1 MEQIIN
7 YNDAILKNYQKTYP
21 NLAEFTYDV
30 TTDALVY
37 EGNYV
42 KLNGYGLSRID
53 PIFFNMMPEDI
64 FIYMKNGFYQNAQED
79 KQINEYLSQFV
90 ITEEEIGFINSYVE
104 RYIERLNIYARNRD
118 VFDKY
123 LSNDSIKDFMESIRN
138 AKKIIDHAKN
148 NAKENNNSVYSM
160 LRNAYDKEMASMNQ
174 NNEQEKTIDKTLS
187 LTRTNSKFSGFSEFE
202 KNEQYLKELNDRS
215 KLSVA
220 GYTSILL
227 IIATTISVGMY
238 LAIQLFLK

>member
-138 AKKIIDHAKN
+138 AKKIIDFAKN
-148 NAKENNNSVYSM
+148 NAKENNSSVYSM

-187 LTRTNSKFSGFSEFE
+187 LSRTNSKFSGFSEFE

-238 LAIQLFLK
+238 LAIQLLLK

>member
-53 PIFFNMMPEDI
+53 PVFFNMMPEDI

-138 AKKIIDHAKN
+138 AKKIIDFAKN

-174 NNEQEKTIDKTLS
+174 NNEQEETIDKTLS
-187 LTRTNSKFSGFSEFE
+187 LSRTNSKFSGFSEFE

-227 IIATTISVGMY
+227 IIATTVSVGMY

>member
-53 PIFFNMMPEDI
+53 PVFFNMMPEDI

-138 AKKIIDHAKN
+138 AKKIIDFAKN

-174 NNEQEKTIDKTLS
+174 NNEQEETIDKTLS
-187 LTRTNSKFSGFSEFE
+187 LSRTNSKFSGFSEFE

-227 IIATTISVGMY
+227 IIATTVSVGMY
-238 LAIQLFLK
+238 LAIQLLLK

>member
-227 IIATTISVGMY
+227 IIATTVSVGMY

>member
-104 RYIERLNIYARNRD
+104 RYIERLNIYARNRN

-138 AKKIIDHAKN
+138 AKKIIDFAKN
-148 NAKENNNSVYSM
+148 NAKENDNSVYSM

-174 NNEQEKTIDKTLS
+174 NNEQEETIDKTLS

>member
-138 AKKIIDHAKN
+138 AKKIIDFAKN
-148 NAKENNNSVYSM
+148 NAKENNSSVYSM

-187 LTRTNSKFSGFSEFE
+187 LSRTNSKFSGFSEFE

-227 IIATTISVGMY
+227 IITTTISVGMY

>member
-42 KLNGYGLSRID
+42 KFNGYGLSRID

-138 AKKIIDHAKN
+138 AKKIIDFAKN
-148 NAKENNNSVYSM
+148 NAKENNSSVYSM

-187 LTRTNSKFSGFSEFE
+187 LSRTNSKFSGFSEFE

-227 IIATTISVGMY
+227 IIATTVSVGMY

>member
-104 RYIERLNIYARNRD
+104 RYIERLNIYARNRN

-138 AKKIIDHAKN
+138 AKKIIDFAKN
-148 NAKENNNSVYSM
+148 NAKENDNSVYSM

-174 NNEQEKTIDKTLS
+174 NNEQEETIDKPLS

-227 IIATTISVGMY
+227 IIATTVSVGMY

>member
-21 NLAEFTYDV
+21 NLAEFTYDA
-30 TTDALVY
+30 TTDALIY

-53 PIFFNMMPEDI
+53 PVFFNMMPEDI

-138 AKKIIDHAKN
+138 AKKIIDLAKN
-148 NAKENNNSVYSM
+148 NAKENDNSVYSM

-174 NNEQEKTIDKTLS
+174 NNEQEETIDKPLS

-202 KNEQYLKELNDRS
+202 KNEQYLKELNDKS

-227 IIATTISVGMY
+227 IIATTVSVGMY
-238 LAIQLFLK
+238 LAIQLLLK

>member
-53 PIFFNMMPEDI
+53 PVFFNMMPEDI

-138 AKKIIDHAKN
+138 AKKIIDFAKN

-174 NNEQEKTIDKTLS
+174 NNEQEETIDKTLS
-187 LTRTNSKFSGFSEFE
+187 LSRTNSKFSGFSEFE

-227 IIATTISVGMY
+227 IIATTISAGMY

>member
-53 PIFFNMMPEDI
+53 PVFFNMMPEDI

-138 AKKIIDHAKN
+138 AKKIIDFAKN
-148 NAKENNNSVYSM
+148 NAKKNDNSVYSM

-174 NNEQEKTIDKTLS
+174 NNEQEETIDKTLS

-227 IIATTISVGMY
+227 IIATTISAGMY

>member
-138 AKKIIDHAKN
+138 AKKIIDFAKN

-187 LTRTNSKFSGFSEFE
+187 LSRTNSKFSGFSEFE

>member
-53 PIFFNMMPEDI
+53 PVFFNMMPEDI

-138 AKKIIDHAKN
+138 AKKIIDFAKN
-148 NAKENNNSVYSM
+148 NAKENDNFVYSM

-174 NNEQEKTIDKTLS
+174 NNEQEETIDKTLS